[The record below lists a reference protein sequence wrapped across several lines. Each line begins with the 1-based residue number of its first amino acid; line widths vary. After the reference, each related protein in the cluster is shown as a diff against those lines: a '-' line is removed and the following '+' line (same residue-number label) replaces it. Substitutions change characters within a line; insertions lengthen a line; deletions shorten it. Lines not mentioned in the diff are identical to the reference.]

1 MINLFELMRQ
11 AQGGAALE
19 AMAKQAGVS
28 TQQAQAAV
36 EALIPAFALGLQRN
50 ASDPNGLAGL
60 LGLLGSGRY
69 NGFFQSPDNAF
80 PPDASAWGEHA
91 LKQFFG
97 GADVTR
103 TIASQGAAMSG
114 LAPQVIQ
121 QLMPFIAGVVVGG
134 MVHAAATQG
143 AAKTASPQ
151 QPNPFEIFGAS
162 FLGRTPPPEPEK
174 PAPAPSAQPLPNPFA
189 DMFGLLFAG
198 AKPASEIDLPDQDP
212 ARARAEAPPAPPAPE
227 PSAPPSEPEAK
238 PQSAGDF
245 LDKMM
250 ETGLDVQAQQ
260 IESWK
265 RILEAFDRK
274 DDKPK
279 GS

>member
-1 MINLFELMRQ
+1 VINLFELMRQ

-19 AMAKQAGVS
+19 TMAKQAGVS

-36 EALIPAFALGLQRN
+36 EALMPAFALGLQRN

-69 NGFFQSPDNAF
+69 NAFFQSPNNAF

-121 QLMPFIAGVVVGG
+121 QLLPFIAGVVVGG

-143 AAKTASPQ
+143 AAKPAAPQ

-162 FLGRTPPPEPEK
+162 FLGRTPAPEPEK
-174 PAPAPSAQPLPNPFA
+174 PAPAAQPLSNPFA
-189 DMFGLLFAG
+189 DMFGALFAG
-198 AKPASEIDLPDQDP
+198 AKPASEIDLPDRDP
-212 ARARAEAPPAPPAPE
+212 AKAAEPPPRAEHAAETETAPAPE
-227 PSAPPSEPEAK
+227 KSGGGE
-238 PQSAGDF
+238 F
-245 LDKMM
+245 LDRMM
-250 ETGLDVQAQQ
+250 ETSLDVQAQQ
-260 IESWK
+260 IENWR
-265 RILEAFDRK
+265 RILGAFDGK
-274 DDKPK
+274 SEKPR

>member
-36 EALIPAFALGLQRN
+36 EALMPAFAVGLQRN
-50 ASDPNGLAGL
+50 AADPNGLAGL

-69 NGFFQSPDNAF
+69 NSFFQSPDNAF

-151 QPNPFEIFGAS
+151 APNPFEIFGAS
-162 FLGRTPPPEPEK
+162 FLGRTPPEPEK
-174 PAPAPSAQPLPNPFA
+174 PAPAPQAQPLPNPFA
-189 DMFGLLFAG
+189 DMFGMLFSG
-198 AKPASEIDLPDQDP
+198 AKPASEIDLPERDP
-212 ARARAEAPPAPPAPE
+212 ARASAPPAPE
-227 PSAPPSEPEAK
+227 TPQPSSSPTGSEAEDEPR
-238 PQSAGDF
+238 SAGAF

-265 RILEAFDRK
+265 RILEAFDRG

-279 GS
+279 GT

>member
-19 AMAKQAGVS
+19 TMAKQAGVS

-36 EALIPAFALGLQRN
+36 EALMPVFSLGLQRN

-69 NGFFQSPDNAF
+69 NAFFQSPDNAF

-103 TIASQGAAMSG
+103 SIAAQGAALSG

-121 QLMPFIAGVVVGG
+121 QLLPFIAGVVVGG

-143 AAKTASPQ
+143 ATQGASKPAAPQ

-162 FLGRTPPPEPEK
+162 FLGRTPAPEPEK
-174 PAPAPSAQPLPNPFA
+174 PAPAQPLPNPFA
-189 DMFGLLFAG
+189 DMFGALFAG
-198 AKPASEIDLPDQDP
+198 AKPANEIDLPDQDP
-212 ARARAEAPPAPPAPE
+212 AKARK
-227 PSAPPSEPEAK
+227 SAQPSEPAAK
-238 PQSAGDF
+238 AEEPPPAEKSSTGEF
-245 LDKMM
+245 LDRMM
-250 ETGLDVQAQQ
+250 ETSLDVQAQQ
-260 IESWK
+260 IENWK
-265 RILEAFDRK
+265 RILGAFDAK
-274 DDKPK
+274 DEKPK